1 MLQATCHFC
10 DAGGLYLN
18 SRYCERCFR
27 ELNLLPP
34 VYRKLPERI
43 CSDIVERVLVEE
55 GLDPKVNI
63 RIPELNLYPDLMVQ
77 VGPLLLIVEI
87 DEKQHRRQ
95 IDRDQERTMRL
106 KSKFSPLILVRI
118 NPDSY
123 RGRGSMIT
131 QSKELSGKKVKKL
144 VTFQRGEIELR
155 ENVIRNTIIGLVSQT
170 KTDLCLGVKLPPFRE
185 ILLFFDN

>member
-1 MLQATCHFC
+1 MLQTTCHFC

-18 SRYCERCFR
+18 SQYCERCFR
-27 ELNLLPP
+27 ELNYLPP

-55 GLDPKVNI
+55 GLEPQVNI
-63 RIPELNLYPDLMVQ
+63 RIPDLNLYPDIMVWI
-77 VGPLLLIVEI
+77 GPLLLIVEI

-95 IDRDQERTMRL
+95 VDKDNERTLRL

-123 RGRGSMIT
+123 RGRSAMVSQT
-131 QSKELSGKKVKKL
+131 KELCGKRVKKM
-144 VTFQRGEIELR
+144 VTFHRGEIELR
-155 ENVIRNTIIGLVSQT
+155 ETVIRNAFISLVAQT
-170 KTDLCLGVKLPPFRE
+170 KTDLHLGVKLPGFRE
-185 ILLFFDN
+185 ILLFFDS